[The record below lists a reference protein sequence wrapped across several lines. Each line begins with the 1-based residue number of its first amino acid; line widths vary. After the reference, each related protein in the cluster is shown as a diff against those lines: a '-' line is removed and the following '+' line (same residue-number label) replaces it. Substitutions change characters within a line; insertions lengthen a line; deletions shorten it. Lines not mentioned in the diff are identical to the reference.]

1 MTHIIP
7 RNLIKHLEWTP
18 GQEPTTHSQSVPIM
32 TPFQNISQY
41 SIDDILKGKTFFSEE
56 KDGAKYIGL
65 PIALTQALEY
75 ATFDGIVA
83 TMPELI
89 SAKIKADK
97 SHDFW
102 QKWYS
107 VHTEENIGIDK
118 KGLFYK
124 KNEPVLV
131 IVNGGGILTP
141 ERIKQ
146 AYTEGL
152 IDNSAKYTDTE
163 FNDLLE
169 GKLPS
174 GITIPLYN
182 FEDIKTGKSG
192 LPHQFGV
199 VMPYSIAQGTSSGYH
214 QKEAFLENPLVI
226 ARAAGV
232 LDQLEAYYKL
242 AKADDNDLG
251 NYHPFSGRDATTSQ
265 GRLLYLS
272 NYYDGLNGSYNL
284 NNDGRFVGVAPE
296 AQGKKKIEG
305 LNS

>member
-18 GQEPTTHSQSVPIM
+18 GQEPIKQSQSVPIM
-32 TPFQNISQY
+32 TPSQSISQY
-41 SIDDILKGKTFFSEE
+41 SIDDILKGNTFYSEE
-56 KDGAKYIGL
+56 KDSNDKYIGL
-65 PIALTQALEY
+65 PIALAQALDY
-75 ATFDGIVA
+75 ATLNGIVA

-89 SAKIKADK
+89 SAKVKADK
-97 SHDFW
+97 THDFW

-146 AYTEGL
+146 AYTNGL

-169 GKLPS
+169 GKLPN
-174 GITIPLYN
+174 GVNIPLYN

-199 VMPYSIAQGTSSGYH
+199 VMPYSMAQATSSGYH

-226 ARAAGV
+226 ARSAGV
-232 LDQLEAYYKL
+232 LDQLEAYYEL
-242 AKADDNDLG
+242 AKAGDNDLG
-251 NYHPFSGRDATTSQ
+251 NYHPFSGRDTTTPS
-265 GRLLYLS
+265 GRLLFLDF
-272 NYYDGLNGSYNL
+272 NYGGLNGINDL
-284 NNDGRFVGVAPE
+284 NNIGRFVGVAPE
-296 AQGKKKIEG
+296 AQGKKK
-305 LNS
+305 